1 MSLYFGFA
9 LASLILAFTPGP
21 DMLMVMTLAAKEG
34 LKPALLFITG
44 LVTGVWFHTL
54 LLLLG
59 VSALI
64 MTLPGALRIMAAFG
78 ALYLMYLAFATYQ
91 ERHQPVRRSD
101 VQEST
106 PQSGRSRYW
115 RGVIMNISN
124 PKVLLFF
131 LAFFP
136 QFAQLDQA
144 GYQLRIV
151 VLAIIFIVSSFVAFA
166 LIAWLTARLG
176 QKQMTNPRYKTL
188 MDWFSIIV
196 FVLLALWMIV
206 SLVL

>member
-1 MSLYFGFA
+1 
-9 LASLILAFTPGP
+9 
-21 DMLMVMTLAAKEG
+21 MLMVISLAAKEG

-44 LVTGVWFHTL
+44 LVSGVWFHTL
-54 LLLLG
+54 LILLG

-64 MTLPGALRIMAAFG
+64 MTTPGALRLMAAFG
-78 ALYLMYLAFATYQ
+78 VVYLSYLAVVTFN
-91 ERHQPVRRSD
+91 ERHQLMEVTDSALT
-101 VQEST
+101 VSNG
-106 PQSGRSRYW
+106 SRSRFW

-136 QFAQLDQA
+136 QFAQLNEP

-151 VLAIIFIVSSFVAFA
+151 LLAFIFIISSFVAFA
-166 LIAWLTARLG
+166 GIAWLTARLG
-176 QKQMTNPRYKTL
+176 QKQMTNPRYKVL

-196 FVLLALWMIV
+196 FVFLALLM
-206 SLVL
+206 LFTMVL

>member
-1 MSLYFGFA
+1 
-9 LASLILAFTPGP
+9 
-21 DMLMVMTLAAKEG
+21 MLMVMTLAAKEG

-54 LLLLG
+54 LILLG

-64 MTLPGALRIMAAFG
+64 MTLPGALRMMAAFG
-78 ALYLMYLAFATYQ
+78 VIYLLYLAFATYQ
-91 ERHQPVRRSD
+91 ERHQVQQQPGSQPV
-101 VQEST
+101 V
-106 PQSGRSRYW
+106 PQSGSSRYW

-136 QFAQLDQA
+136 QFAQLDQP
-144 GYQLRIV
+144 GFQLRII
-151 VLAIIFIVSSFVAFA
+151 VLAIIFILSSFVAFA

-176 QKQMTNPRYKTL
+176 QKQMNNPRYKTI
-188 MDWFSIIV
+188 MDWFSIGV
-196 FVLLALWMIV
+196 FVLLALWMFF
-206 SLVL
+206 SLVM